1 MIEHTCMHFRIIS
14 AFHMAQVI
22 KLNDNFKIFKILCF
36 NKTRMTS
43 FLVNIIMASWFNI
56 ISRKTFKILGHSL
69 ICSFFFFDLFHRLY
83 RSIGEY
89 DILRGIFSSEI
100 GTKQIT
106 QDALLAEARSDYS
119 EAARLY
125 NEVELISSK
134 CVSCCT
140 TFVLW
145 METLPAL
152 ELRPSNIQL
161 YSLTFTQRLLPKM
174 VS

>member
-1 MIEHTCMHFRIIS
+1 M
-14 AFHMAQVI
+14 
-22 KLNDNFKIFKILCF
+22 
-36 NKTRMTS
+36 
-43 FLVNIIMASWFNI
+43 
-56 ISRKTFKILGHSL
+56 
-69 ICSFFFFDLFHRLY
+69 DLFHRLY

-134 CVSCCT
+134 CVRCFT

-145 METLPAL
+145 METLSAL

-161 YSLTFTQRLLPKM
+161 YSLTFTQRLLPENGFIITEHELVVVLALTLFKKILNQRESVFYQ
-174 VS
+174 VSMKL

>member
-1 MIEHTCMHFRIIS
+1 MSLF
-14 AFHMAQVI
+14 
-22 KLNDNFKIFKILCF
+22 
-36 NKTRMTS
+36 
-43 FLVNIIMASWFNI
+43 FL
-56 ISRKTFKILGHSL
+56 
-69 ICSFFFFDLFHRLY
+69 DLFHRLY

-134 CVSCCT
+134 CVSCFT

-145 METLPAL
+145 METLSAL
-152 ELRPSNIQL
+152 ELRPSHIQL
-161 YSLTFTQRLLPKM
+161 YSLTFTQRLLPENGFIITEHELVIVLALTLFKKILNQRESVFYQ
-174 VS
+174 VSMKL

>member
-1 MIEHTCMHFRIIS
+1 M
-14 AFHMAQVI
+14 
-22 KLNDNFKIFKILCF
+22 
-36 NKTRMTS
+36 
-43 FLVNIIMASWFNI
+43 
-56 ISRKTFKILGHSL
+56 
-69 ICSFFFFDLFHRLY
+69 DLFHRLY

-134 CVSCCT
+134 CVSCFT

-145 METLPAL
+145 METLSAL

-161 YSLTFTQRLLPKM
+161 YSLTFTQRLLPENGFIITEHELVIVLALTLFKKILNQRESVFYQ
-174 VS
+174 VSMKL

>member
-1 MIEHTCMHFRIIS
+1 M
-14 AFHMAQVI
+14 
-22 KLNDNFKIFKILCF
+22 
-36 NKTRMTS
+36 
-43 FLVNIIMASWFNI
+43 
-56 ISRKTFKILGHSL
+56 
-69 ICSFFFFDLFHRLY
+69 DLFHRLY

-134 CVSCCT
+134 CVSCFT

-145 METLPAL
+145 METLSAL
-152 ELRPSNIQL
+152 ELRPSHIQL
-161 YSLTFTQRLLPKM
+161 YSLTFTQRLLPENGFIITEHELVIVLALTLFKKILNQRESVFYQ
-174 VS
+174 VSMKL

>member
-1 MIEHTCMHFRIIS
+1 MSLF
-14 AFHMAQVI
+14 
-22 KLNDNFKIFKILCF
+22 
-36 NKTRMTS
+36 
-43 FLVNIIMASWFNI
+43 FL
-56 ISRKTFKILGHSL
+56 
-69 ICSFFFFDLFHRLY
+69 DLFHRLY

-134 CVSCCT
+134 CVSCFT

-145 METLPAL
+145 METLSAL

-161 YSLTFTQRLLPKM
+161 YSLTFTQRLLPENGFIITEHELVIVLALTLFKKILNQRESVFYQ
-174 VS
+174 VSMKL